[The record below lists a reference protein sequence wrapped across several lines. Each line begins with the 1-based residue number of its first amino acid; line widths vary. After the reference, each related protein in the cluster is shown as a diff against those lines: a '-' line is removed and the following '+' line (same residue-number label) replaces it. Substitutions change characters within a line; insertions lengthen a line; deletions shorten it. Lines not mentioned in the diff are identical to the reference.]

1 MEALDLCPAPHQA
14 RLRVAL
20 TRLIYGIQS
29 ARASL
34 PSEID
39 ELPHWSRHAAYTCD
53 MGLHYLSEDSA
64 ESAAMLLQTVSL
76 ERIFQAGHA
85 AVVRISVLAR
95 TLRRSLGGAASLC
108 LLEPEVAD
116 LVAGL
121 LRAPPERPVAFGDPS
136 QDPSKAPSSSV
147 LYRPFASLA
156 EVQQARDCLEES
168 LTAARLLVG
177 LAEQDLP
184 ITCKRL
190 RDEMVSHVEADLRLT
205 SLLATVI
212 AWTLLDGRP
221 RLEALPLDR
230 FVAFLSTAFETQ
242 AGGRVIKPALRVG
255 LSRALLATPEVEDL
269 EVSRLQRF
277 VERTLQRVE
286 SELGGLDPAQP
297 LDKRFV
303 GAALVVSAS

>member
-1 MEALDLCPAPHQA
+1 ML
-14 RLRVAL
+14 
-20 TRLIYGIQS
+20 S
-29 ARASL
+29 
-34 PSEID
+34 
-39 ELPHWSRHAAYTCD
+39 
-53 MGLHYLSEDSA
+53 LSEKTSQR
-64 ESAAMLLQTVSL
+64 LLDGEATRCRPTRWSWP
-76 ERIFQAGHA
+76 
-85 AVVRISVLAR
+85 VRPRQSCV
-95 TLRRSLGGAASLC
+95 
-108 LLEPEVAD
+108 
-116 LVAGL
+116 
-121 LRAPPERPVAFGDPS
+121 
-136 QDPSKAPSSSV
+136 
-147 LYRPFASLA
+147 
-156 EVQQARDCLEES
+156 
-168 LTAARLLVG
+168 LVG

-184 ITCKRL
+184 IACKRL

-255 LSRALLATPEVEDL
+255 LSRALLATPEVEDQ

-303 GAALVVSAS
+303 GAALIVSAD